1 MVLGGGG
8 SGKTCRAWL
17 GAPNPC
23 RMVPTQM
30 APSSACTLPGGST
43 ESAGCVKGTAGD
55 SVPGH
60 DCVLTLLR
68 TSPDP
73 GINLDWVGEKVAA
86 SNTEFWNMP
95 FEFAATATDGCIPG
109 KDDIRCLGST
119 LAIILAFLKGL
130 APTPSRPV
138 TMH

>member
-1 MVLGGGG
+1 
-8 SGKTCRAWL
+8 
-17 GAPNPC
+17 
-23 RMVPTQM
+23 MVPAQT
-30 APSSACTLPGGST
+30 APSSACTLLGGST

-55 SVPGH
+55 SFPGH
-60 DCVLTLLR
+60 DCVPTLLR

-73 GINLDWVGEKVAA
+73 GINLDWVGEKVA

-130 APTPSRPV
+130 APTPSRPA
-138 TMH
+138 MH